1 MSARILR
8 LPPMGEIITHSF
20 KDLHVKGFDYLCLG
34 RKPDLTLKLYL
45 FDGVPSSAP
54 EVVNPHDH
62 RYPFLT
68 RCLAGSVTNHS
79 FARGARPSCE
89 TFHVNEFEYRTP
101 LNGGDGF
108 TFAREAILSRTRS
121 ARYAQGQAYALDA
134 SDLHTIQIHGTETA
148 LLLHQYADLPGLE
161 YTSTFMAGRE
171 PPSLSGLYNRFTP
184 DEVMDRLRK
193 LSRISGLE
201 IEMEGER
208 R

>member
-1 MSARILR
+1 MSARVLR
-8 LPPMGEIITHSF
+8 LPPMEEIIAHSF
-20 KDLHVKGFDYLCLG
+20 KDLHVKGFDYLCLK
-34 RKPDLTLKLYL
+34 RSPTHTMKLYL
-45 FDGVPSSAP
+45 FEDTPTTAS

-68 RCLAGSVTNHS
+68 KCLAGSVTNHS
-79 FARGARPSCE
+79 FVRGEREGCE
-89 TFHVNEFEYRTP
+89 IIRLHEFEYRTP

-108 TFAREAILSRTRS
+108 TFAREATLSRTRS
-121 ARYAQGQAYALDA
+121 KRYAQGQAYALDA
-134 SDLHTIQIHGTETA
+134 SDLHTIQVHGTETA
-148 LLLHQYADLPGLE
+148 LLLHQYADLPDLE
-161 YTSTFMAGRE
+161 YTRTFMADRE

-184 DEVMDRLRK
+184 DEVVSRLRK